1 MNHQNVSSRAG
12 RQNELPVE
20 ICIDARD
27 DSTVRATVAA
37 AYSGGAQRIELCSA
51 MHLDGLTPDPRH
63 ISIARDAFR
72 DRPGLLVMVRPRAG
86 DFCFSRDEVEQMM
99 TRIEL
104 ARQCGADGVVLGVLR
119 PDDNRVAH
127 EPMRRLLA
135 AARNHGLAVTCH
147 RAFDAAPDRD
157 EALDTLIDLGVDRV
171 LTSGVPW
178 GQAGSAVDGLPQLLR
193 TIERAAGR
201 IEVVIGGGV
210 NLRNVA
216 TLAAALPAT
225 ARTSLHA
232 YSGAQ
237 QGGVTTTEAVRALID
252 AIRQ

>member
-27 DSTVRATVAA
+27 DSTVRAAVAA

-51 MHLDGLTPDPRH
+51 MHLNGLTPDPRH

-72 DRPGLLVMVRPRAG
+72 DRPGLLVMIRPRAG
-86 DFCFSRDEVEQMM
+86 NFCFSPDEVGQMI
-99 TRIEL
+99 TQIEL
-104 ARQCGADGVVLGVLR
+104 AQQCGADGVVLGVLNA
-119 PDDNRVAH
+119 DDNRIAQK
-127 EPMRRLLA
+127 PMRRLLEV
-135 AARNHGLAVTCH
+135 ARGFGLAVTCH
-147 RAFDAAPDRD
+147 RAFDATPDPD

-178 GQAGSAVDGLPQLLR
+178 GEAGNAVDGLPQLLR
-193 TIERAAGR
+193 TIERAGNR

-210 NLRNVA
+210 NPRNAA
-216 TLAAALPAT
+216 TLVAALPAT
-225 ARTSLHA
+225 SRTSLHA

-237 QGGVTTTEAVRALID
+237 QGGVTIAEAVRALID

>member
-1 MNHQNVSSRAG
+1 M
-12 RQNELPVE
+12 
-20 ICIDARD
+20 
-27 DSTVRATVAA
+27 
-37 AYSGGAQRIELCSA
+37 
-51 MHLDGLTPDPRH
+51 
-63 ISIARDAFR
+63 
-72 DRPGLLVMVRPRAG
+72 
-86 DFCFSRDEVEQMM
+86 
-99 TRIEL
+99 
-104 ARQCGADGVVLGVLR
+104 
-119 PDDNRVAH
+119 
-127 EPMRRLLA
+127 
-135 AARNHGLAVTCH
+135 
-147 RAFDAAPDRD
+147 
-157 EALDTLIDLGVDRV
+157 IDLGVDRV

-210 NLRNVA
+210 NLRNAA

-237 QGGVTTTEAVRALID
+237 QGGVTTAEAVRALID